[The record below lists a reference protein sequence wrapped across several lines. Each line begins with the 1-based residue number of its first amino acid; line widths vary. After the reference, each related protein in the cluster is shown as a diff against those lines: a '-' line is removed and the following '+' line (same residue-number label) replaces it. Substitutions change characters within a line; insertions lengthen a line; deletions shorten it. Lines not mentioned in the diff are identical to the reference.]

1 MQGKVSSERTAMT
14 TIYVG
19 IDVCK
24 EWLDIHLHPL
34 GRSFRVT
41 NDTAGLRRL
50 KRELDALGQTPCQ
63 GLHIVMEATGKWHRA
78 VLRSL
83 HADGFYVSVVDPLRA
98 RLFAKACGFLAKTDR
113 LDARLLAIMGE
124 ALKPAQ
130 TPPPDQALE
139 DLQELVNARSAANG
153 ERTALSNRMKTAGTA
168 FLRKELSRR
177 LGALDT
183 HIARLD
189 AEIERRIC
197 ADPALCHRRDILISI
212 PGIGAVTAA
221 SLITGLCELGA
232 CSGKQAAM
240 LAGLAPLAC
249 ESG

>member
-1 MQGKVSSERTAMT
+1 
-14 TIYVG
+14 
-19 IDVCK
+19 
-24 EWLDIHLHPL
+24 
-34 GRSFRVT
+34 
-41 NDTAGLRRL
+41 
-50 KRELDALGQTPCQ
+50 LDALDQMPRSA
-63 GLHIVMEATGKWHRA
+63 LHIVMEATGKWHRA
-78 VLRSL
+78 VQRSL

-130 TPPPDQALE
+130 TPPQDQALE
-139 DLQELVNARSAANG
+139 ALQELVNARSAANG
-153 ERTALSNRMKTAGTA
+153 ERTALSNRMKTAVTA
-168 FLRKELSRR
+168 FLRKELTRR
-177 LGALDT
+177 LAALDT

-189 AEIERRIC
+189 VEIERSIG
-197 ADPALCHRRDILISI
+197 AEPEMRRRLDILISI

-221 SLITGLCELGA
+221 SLIAGLCELGA

-249 ESG
+249 ESGERAGHRSIRGGRPAPRNAIYMAALSASRHNPDLAHFAERLKKAGKP